1 MSAENDSISVRYVRE
16 HGVHQFQAA
25 NGTQVTG
32 ISEPSWEAFETALD
46 ELPVNTDGYI
56 VTPELMTSPV
66 PLDQV
71 AGMQASIEERTEWV
85 REVSVR
91 HPWARI
97 LLGTATFDPA
107 EELPR
112 SSVLAFC
119 DGKEI
124 GRQHK
129 IGAVRGEH
137 EHFHNDW
144 DIEKPD
150 TAVDI
155 NSQRLLICSDMAAA
169 ATIGFLAEKP
179 DFAFMRERKDRI
191 IPPAARTLIAVNCWA
206 IPRSQREITVSP
218 RVIEKVCQELLNGSV
233 RKIFD
238 SFPALKEIIT
248 VDRAIPELGTR
259 PFNAHFKRLSI
270 N

>member
-46 ELPVNTDGYI
+46 ELPTTDGYI
-56 VTPELMTSPV
+56 TTPELTTSPV
-66 PLDQV
+66 PLDRV
-71 AGMQASIEERTEWV
+71 ADMRATIEDRTEWV

-112 SSVLAFC
+112 SSILAFS

-129 IGAVRGEH
+129 IGAAQGEGDY
-137 EHFHNDW
+137 FLYDW
-144 DIEKPD
+144 DIGKLN
-150 TAVDI
+150 TAVDN
-155 NSQRLLICSDMAAA
+155 NSHRVLICADMAEAAA
-169 ATIGFLAEKP
+169 AAVIANQP
-179 DFAFMRERKDRI
+179 NFAHRRERADRI
-191 IPPAARTLIAVNCWA
+191 ISPEARTLIAVTNWVVRKSEK
-206 IPRSQREITVSP
+206 PLNVTP
-218 RVIEKVCQELLNGSV
+218 RVIENICQKSLDAVTRTIFGSYPAV
-233 RKIFD
+233 R
-238 SFPALKEIIT
+238 EIIMI
-248 VDRAIPELGTR
+248 DRAIPELGTR